1 MEVNSIADVITAVA
15 VASLPII
22 ITYLSKWLKGN
33 RTAETIVS
41 VLPTLAKDAV
51 VAMQKL
57 GVTEAIEGEVK
68 KSHAV
73 QIVKQAL
80 TNLGFTNTDEATL
93 QNAIEA
99 AYAQLKADGTLDAY
113 PQAVDTSDED
123 AKQAEIAKAEAELA
137 KLKEQ
142 EAAVQK
148 QVDDLKGETNEE
160 TQA

>member
-15 VASLPII
+15 VATLPII
-22 ITYLSKWLKGN
+22 IAYLSKWLKGN
-33 RTAETIVS
+33 KQAETLVS

-73 QIVKQAL
+73 QIVAKAL
-80 TNLGFTNTDEATL
+80 SDLGFNEANEVTL
-93 QNAIEA
+93 ANAVEA

-113 PQAVDTSDED
+113 PQATKPDD
-123 AKQAEIAKAEAELA
+123 KQEEIAKAEAALA
-137 KLKEQ
+137 SVKEQ
-142 EAAVQK
+142 EVAAQK
-148 QVDDLKGETNEE
+148 QLDALKGAQN
-160 TQA
+160 

>member
-33 RTAETIVS
+33 KQAETLVS

-57 GVTEAIEGEVK
+57 GVEKAIEGEVK
-68 KSHAV
+68 KFHAV

-80 TNLGFTNTDEATL
+80 ANLGFTNTDEATL

-123 AKQAEIAKAEAELA
+123 TKQAEIAKAEAELTS
-137 KLKEQ
+137 LKEQ
-142 EAAVQK
+142 EETAQK
-148 QVDDLKGETNEE
+148 QLDALKGAQN
-160 TQA
+160 

>member
-1 MEVNSIADVITAVA
+1 MEVNSITDVITAVA
-15 VASLPII
+15 AVSLPVI

-41 VLPTLAKDAV
+41 ILPTLAKDAV

-57 GVTEAIEGEVK
+57 GVTEAIEGEAK

-80 TNLGFTNTDEATL
+80 AILGFTKTDEVTL

-113 PQAVDTSDED
+113 PQAKPTDDT
-123 AKQAEIAKAEAELA
+123 QPEIAKAEAELA
-137 KLKEQ
+137 KLNEQ
-142 EAAVQK
+142 EATAQK
-148 QVDDLKGETNEE
+148 QLDALKGAQN
-160 TQA
+160 

>member
-15 VASLPII
+15 VATLPII

-33 RTAETIVS
+33 RTAETLVS

-51 VAMQKL
+51 VAMEQL
-57 GVTEAIEGEVK
+57 GVEKAIEGEAK

-80 TNLGFTNTDEATL
+80 ANLGFTNTDEVTL

-113 PQAVDTSDED
+113 PQAKPADDTQD
-123 AKQAEIAKAEAELA
+123 KIAKAEAALTS
-137 KLKEQ
+137 LKEQ
-142 EAAVQK
+142 EATAQK
-148 QVDDLKGETNEE
+148 QLDALKGAQN
-160 TQA
+160 

>member
-33 RTAETIVS
+33 RTASTIVS
-41 VLPTLAKDAV
+41 ILPILAKDAV

-57 GVTEAIEGEVK
+57 GVNEAIEGEAK

-73 QIVKQAL
+73 QIVMQAL
-80 TNLGFTNTDEATL
+80 ASLGFDYTDKTTL
-93 QNAIEA
+93 KNAIES

-113 PQAVDTSDED
+113 PQAKPTDDT
-123 AKQAEIAKAEAELA
+123 QTEIAKAEAALA
-137 KLKEQ
+137 NLKEQ
-142 EAAVQK
+142 EATAQK
-148 QVDDLKGETNEE
+148 QLDALKGAQN
-160 TQA
+160 

>member
-22 ITYLSKWLKGN
+22 AAYVSRWLKGN
-33 RTAETIVS
+33 KRAETLVS

-57 GVTEAIEGEVK
+57 GVNEAVEGEAK
-68 KSHAV
+68 KSHAA

-80 TNLGFTNTDEATL
+80 ANLGFTNTDETTL
-93 QNAIEA
+93 KNAIEA

-113 PQAVDTSDED
+113 PQAVDTSDENT
-123 AKQAEIAKAEAELA
+123 KQAEIAKAEAELA
-137 KLKEQ
+137 SLKEQ
-142 EAAVQK
+142 EATAQK
-148 QVDDLKGETNEE
+148 QLDALKGAQN
-160 TQA
+160 

>member
-33 RTAETIVS
+33 KQAETLVS

-51 VAMQKL
+51 VAMQQL
-57 GVTEAIEGEVK
+57 GMEKAIEGEAK

-80 TNLGFTNTDEATL
+80 ANLGFNDTDEATL

-113 PQAVDTSDED
+113 PQAKPTDD
-123 AKQAEIAKAEAELA
+123 KQEEIAKSEAALA
-137 KLKEQ
+137 SLKEQ
-142 EAAVQK
+142 EVAAQK
-148 QVDDLKGETNEE
+148 QLDALKGAQN
-160 TQA
+160 

>member
-33 RTAETIVS
+33 KQAETLVS
-41 VLPTLAKDAV
+41 VLPTMAKDAV

-57 GVTEAIEGEVK
+57 GVTEAIEGEIK

-80 TNLGFTNTDEATL
+80 ANLGFTNTDETTL
-93 QNAIEA
+93 KNAIEA
-99 AYAQLKADGTLDAY
+99 AYAQLKADGTLDTY
-113 PQAVDTSDED
+113 PQAKPTDDT
-123 AKQAEIAKAEAELA
+123 QAEIAKAEAALA
-137 KLKEQ
+137 SLKDQ
-142 EAAVQK
+142 EATAQK
-148 QVDDLKGETNEE
+148 QLDALKGAQN
-160 TQA
+160 

>member
-15 VASLPII
+15 AVSLPII
-22 ITYLSKWLKGN
+22 VTYLSRWLKCN
-33 RTAETIVS
+33 KQAETLVS

-57 GVTEAIEGEVK
+57 GVTEAIEGVVK
-68 KSHAV
+68 KARAV

-80 TNLGFTNTDEATL
+80 TNLGFTKTDEVTL

-113 PQAVDTSDED
+113 PQAKTVD
-123 AKQAEIAKAEAELA
+123 AKQAELAKAEAELTS
-137 KLKEQ
+137 LKEQ
-142 EAAVQK
+142 EATAQK
-148 QVDDLKGETNEE
+148 QLDALKGAQN
-160 TQA
+160 

>member
-15 VASLPII
+15 VATLPII

-41 VLPTLAKDAV
+41 ILPTLAKDAV
-51 VAMQKL
+51 VAMQQL
-57 GVTEAIEGEVK
+57 GVEKVIKGEAK

-80 TNLGFTNTDEATL
+80 TNLGFTDTDEATL

-113 PQAVDTSDED
+113 PQAKPTDD
-123 AKQAEIAKAEAELA
+123 KQSEIAKAEATLA
-137 KLKEQ
+137 SLKGQ
-142 EAAVQK
+142 EATAQK
-148 QVDDLKGETNEE
+148 QLDALKGATNE

>member
-15 VASLPII
+15 AVSLPII
-22 ITYLSKWLKGN
+22 AAYVSRWLKGN
-33 RTAETIVS
+33 KRAETLVS

-80 TNLGFTNTDEATL
+80 TNLGFTKTDETTL
-93 QNAIEA
+93 KNVIEA

-113 PQAVDTSDED
+113 PQAKPTDDT
-123 AKQAEIAKAEAELA
+123 QTEIAKAEAALA
-137 KLKEQ
+137 NLKEQ
-142 EAAVQK
+142 EVTAQK
-148 QVDDLKGETNEE
+148 QLDALKGVSNEG

>member
-15 VASLPII
+15 AVSLPVIVA
-22 ITYLSKWLKGN
+22 YVSKWLKGN
-33 RTAETIVS
+33 RTAETLVS

-57 GVTEAIEGEVK
+57 GVTETIEGEIK
-68 KSHAV
+68 KSHAI

-80 TNLGFTNTDEATL
+80 ANLGFTNTDETTL
-93 QNAIEA
+93 KNAIEA

-113 PQAVDTSDED
+113 PQASKTDD
-123 AKQAEIAKAEAELA
+123 KQAEIAKAEADLA

-142 EAAVQK
+142 EAAAQK
-148 QVDDLKGETNEE
+148 QVDDLKGAQN
-160 TQA
+160 

>member
-41 VLPTLAKDAV
+41 ILPTLAKDAV
-51 VAMQKL
+51 VAMQQF

-73 QIVKQAL
+73 QIVAKAMSD
-80 TNLGFTNTDEATL
+80 LGFNEANEVTL
-93 QNAIEA
+93 ANAVEA

-113 PQAVDTSDED
+113 PQASKTDD
-123 AKQAEIAKAEAELA
+123 KQDEIAKAEANLA
-137 KLKEQ
+137 SLKEQ
-142 EAAVQK
+142 EATAQK
-148 QVDDLKGETNEE
+148 QLDALKGAQN
-160 TQA
+160 

>member
-1 MEVNSIADVITAVA
+1 MEINSIADVITAVA

-22 ITYLSKWLKGN
+22 VAYVSKWLKGN
-33 RTAETIVS
+33 RTAETLVS

-57 GVTEAIEGEVK
+57 GVTEVIEGEVK

-73 QIVKQAL
+73 QIVAKAL
-80 TNLGFTNTDEATL
+80 SDLGFNETNEATL
-93 QNAIEA
+93 ANAVES

-123 AKQAEIAKAEAELA
+123 TKQAEISKAEAELA
-137 KLKEQ
+137 SLKEQ
-142 EAAVQK
+142 EATAQK
-148 QVDDLKGETNEE
+148 QLDALKGAQN
-160 TQA
+160 

>member
-1 MEVNSIADVITAVA
+1 MEINSIADVITAVA
-15 VASLPII
+15 VATLPII

-33 RTAETIVS
+33 KQAETLVS

-51 VAMQKL
+51 VAMQQL

-80 TNLGFTNTDEATL
+80 ANLGFTNTDEATL

-113 PQAVDTSDED
+113 PQASKTDD
-123 AKQAEIAKAEAELA
+123 KQAEIAKAEAELA
-137 KLKEQ
+137 SLKEQ
-142 EAAVQK
+142 EATAQK
-148 QVDDLKGETNEE
+148 QLDALKGAQN
-160 TQA
+160 

>member
-33 RTAETIVS
+33 KQAETLVS

-80 TNLGFTNTDEATL
+80 TNLGFTKTDEETL
-93 QNAIEA
+93 TNAVES

-113 PQAVDTSDED
+113 PQAKPTDDT
-123 AKQAEIAKAEAELA
+123 QTEIAKAEAELA
-137 KLKEQ
+137 SLKEQ
-142 EAAVQK
+142 EATAQK
-148 QVDDLKGETNEE
+148 QLDALKGAQN
-160 TQA
+160 